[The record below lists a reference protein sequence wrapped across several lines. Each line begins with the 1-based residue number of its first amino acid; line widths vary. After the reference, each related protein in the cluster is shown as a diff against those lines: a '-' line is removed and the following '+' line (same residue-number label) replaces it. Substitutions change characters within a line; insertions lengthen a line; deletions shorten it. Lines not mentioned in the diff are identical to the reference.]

1 LQILLAVARMLLP
14 HLLFPLWLAYFV
26 KRVLGAPKK
35 DEIPRTELSDRCSR
49 PISRLVRKQMEKEIY
64 QPAARAGHVNWP
76 VDCPLQPGKDLF
88 FHHESQKTRKRPGSG
103 GSSWT
108 CGVCGKSFLN
118 EHYLDLHLE
127 NKHASSMSEEHTCLA
142 DYCELFEVC
151 EEKRRRPQRA
161 REEEKCNQ
169 DHLAKVRHTCDDSM
183 RKCFPLD
190 GSASAESRKLHAQMS
205 RHWCQQLDCVVR
217 EEKRKEEE
225 SSLVPVVV
233 LLILIVF
240 IGFLFFAIIV
250 CCVDYSDDIVL
261 WFQDSGLMSAA
272 FARKLFKARKET
284 QKKVGVVDRTKSI

>member
-1 LQILLAVARMLLP
+1 MQILPAIARMSLL
-14 HLLFPLWLAYFV
+14 HLLSTLWLAYFV
-26 KRVLGAPKK
+26 NGAPKK
-35 DEIPRTELSDRCSR
+35 DEIPRTELANKCSR
-49 PISRLVRKQMEKEIY
+49 PISRLVRKQLEKEIY
-64 QPAARAGHVNWP
+64 QPAARAGHIHWP
-76 VDCPLQPGKDLF
+76 ADCPLQPGRDLF
-88 FHHESQKTRKRPGSG
+88 FYHESQKTRKRPGSG
-103 GSSWT
+103 GSTWT
-108 CGVCGKSFLN
+108 CLISGKSFLN
-118 EHYLDLHLE
+118 EHYLDLHFE
-127 NKHASSMSEEHTCLA
+127 NKHTNATSEEQTCLA

-151 EEKRRRPQRA
+151 EEKKRRPRA
-161 REEEKCNQ
+161 REEEKCDQ
-169 DHLAKVRHTCDDSM
+169 EHLSKVRHACDDSM

-190 GSASAESRKLHAQMS
+190 GSNESRKLHAQMS

-240 IGFLFFAIIV
+240 IGFLVFAIIV

>member
-1 LQILLAVARMLLP
+1 LQILLTVARMLLL
-14 HLLFPLWLAYFV
+14 HLLFLHWLATFV
-26 KRVLGAPKK
+26 FAAPKK
-35 DEIPRTELSDRCSR
+35 DEIPRTELSNRCSR

-64 QPAARAGHVNWP
+64 QPSQRAGHVHWP
-76 VDCPLQPGKDLF
+76 ADCPLDPGKDLF
-88 FHHESQKTRKRPGSG
+88 FYHESQKSRKRPGSG

-108 CGVCGKSFLN
+108 CGICGKSFIN

-127 NKHASSMSEEHTCLA
+127 SKHTNESSQEYTCLA

-151 EEKRRRPQRA
+151 EEKRRRPRA
-161 REEEKCNQ
+161 KEEEKCNET
-169 DHLAKVRHTCDDSM
+169 HLAKVRHICDDSM
-183 RKCFPLD
+183 RKCFPLGGKD
-190 GSASAESRKLHAQMS
+190 EVKTRKLHAQMS

-225 SSLVPVVV
+225 ASLVPVVV

-240 IGFLFFAIIV
+240 IGFLVFAIIV